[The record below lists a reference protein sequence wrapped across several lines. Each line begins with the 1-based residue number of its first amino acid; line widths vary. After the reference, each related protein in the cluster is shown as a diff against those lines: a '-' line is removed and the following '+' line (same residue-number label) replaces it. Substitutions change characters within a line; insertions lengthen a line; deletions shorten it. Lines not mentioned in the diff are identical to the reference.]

1 MIPMTWHKLFSLVD
15 DSITEREGEGERQR
29 ETEEKQEKNW
39 LDVKIYNFVLTN
51 LKCTNVINASF
62 DLASS
67 SSSSSRHSGE
77 RCPLFQFVIVHIIM
91 IITIRC
97 KVMEQRNP
105 MESAETQMNR
115 N

>member
-15 DSITEREGEGERQR
+15 DSIKKREREAEAVTDRR
-29 ETEEKQEKNW
+29 KQEKNW
-39 LDVKIYNFVLTN
+39 LDVKIYIFVLTN

-67 SSSSSRHSGE
+67 SSSRSHSGE